1 MMRTGV
7 RRVEGEI
14 NGLWSNISKHRLP
27 ASATAAA
34 GGGFVSISLRLV
46 CYYLVV
52 IIYGETT
59 ARLMAG
65 PPWGR
70 CQPSQP
76 RYGPA
81 DTSALVLGAG
91 PAGPAGP
98 RAVICIPGLCKHGLT
113 RGMMDGR
120 GDRRA
125 PGAGFFFSLVCIIR
139 SGGR

>member
-1 MMRTGV
+1 MSDEWR
-7 RRVEGEI
+7 GEI

-27 ASATAAA
+27 AGRRLLPAA
-34 GGGFVSISLRLV
+34 GGGFVSISLLLV

-59 ARLMAG
+59 AGLMAG

-70 CQPSQP
+70 CQP
-76 RYGPA
+76 RYGLA

-113 RGMMDGR
+113 RGMMDVL